1 MVLIHHSLY
10 EDDFKNETGPTSRTL
25 GKNFGQEVECKRPC
39 KLHSACKHRDDIYIY
54 IPTHVAV
61 EYNVYIIYIYIYY
74 IYLFIYLYHDAATL
88 QRKKLGY
95 KTDILP
101 RVVYNPL
108 MFDILPACG

>member
-1 MVLIHHSLY
+1 MI
-10 EDDFKNETGPTSRTL
+10 N
-25 GKNFGQEVECKRPC
+25 
-39 KLHSACKHRDDIYIY
+39 AIIYY
-54 IPTHVAV
+54 
-61 EYNVYIIYIYIYY
+61 VYIH
-74 IYLFIYLYHDAATL
+74 YLYVYIYLYHDVATL

>member
-1 MVLIHHSLY
+1 MNI
-10 EDDFKNETGPTSRTL
+10 N
-25 GKNFGQEVECKRPC
+25 
-39 KLHSACKHRDDIYIY
+39 IY
-54 IPTHVAV
+54 
-61 EYNVYIIYIYIYY
+61 YNVPDESGAQRAIVPPELKLGGATECTEMRGRSTIY
-74 IYLFIYLYHDAATL
+74 IYLYHDAATL